1 MKVLVDTNVIVDALI
16 GRQPYFDNA
25 DKIIRL
31 CADKKVHGYLAAHS
45 IPNLFYIL
53 RKYLS
58 EEDRRTALRQLCE
71 IFAIEG
77 IDSKKIITAIENSN
91 FTDFED
97 CLQDECAV
105 SAGADYI
112 VTRNIK
118 DFLTAKVKAILPE
131 DFLKLNEL

>member
-105 SAGADYI
+105 FCRSRLHRNKKHKRFSYSKSKSYSAGRFFEI
-112 VTRNIK
+112 
-118 DFLTAKVKAILPE
+118 E
-131 DFLKLNEL
+131 